1 MLCVGSE
8 VGTDPGVVA
17 FLLAAGAAD
26 GSCSRMFTSGMTAA
40 TELLACS
47 RVSSPLDTVA
57 ANELISVYCLMW
69 VACTARSSVS
79 SDDCDRL
86 TVDALAA
93 AALLPTCACAGWLF
107 MMTMTC

>member
-8 VGTDPGVVA
+8 VGTEAGVVA
-17 FLLAAGAAD
+17 FLLVAGVAD
-26 GSCSRMFTSGMTAA
+26 GSCSRMFTSGVTAA

-47 RVSSPLDTVA
+47 RDSSPADTVA
-57 ANELISVYCLMW
+57 ANELISVYCLMC
-69 VACTARSSVS
+69 VACTWRSSAS

-93 AALLPTCACAGWLF
+93 AALLPTCAWA
-107 MMTMTC
+107 